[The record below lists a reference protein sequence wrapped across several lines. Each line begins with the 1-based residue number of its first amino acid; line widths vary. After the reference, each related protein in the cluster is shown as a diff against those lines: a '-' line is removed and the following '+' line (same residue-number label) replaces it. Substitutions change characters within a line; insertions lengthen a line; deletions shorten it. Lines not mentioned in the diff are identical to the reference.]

1 MSDIAELERRITA
14 ALERIGSAVESLP
27 AGGAP
32 AEVVAEVVA
41 EAAVVPQMADTA
53 PASDTRDAEIA
64 RLQAALDAEKAS
76 VAQLQD
82 RLRASRDK
90 DGVVQSQ
97 QDSRVDRMTRQ
108 LDVQGLELQRMRKT
122 AITLREQLR
131 AMRHAQASGVTEPH
145 LINKS
150 MLAELEALRSTRLS
164 EMAEMDD
171 IIAELTPMITEAEHA

>member
-1 MSDIAELERRITA
+1 MTEIAELERRITA
-14 ALERIGSAVESLP
+14 ALERIGRGLEAMP
-27 AGGAP
+27 ANP
-32 AEVVAEVVA
+32 VVA
-41 EAAVVPQMADTA
+41 EAPDAAIAPVLDVVP
-53 PASDTRDAEIA
+53 DTRDADIA
-64 RLQAALDAEKAS
+64 RLQAALDAERAT

-97 QDSRVDRMTRQ
+97 QDSKVDRMTRQ

-131 AMRHAQASGVTEPH
+131 AMRQAQANGVTEAQ
-145 LINKS
+145 LINKA

>member
-14 ALERIGSAVESLP
+14 ALERIGRGLEVMP
-27 AGGAP
+27 AP
-32 AEVVAEVVA
+32 VAEVIA
-41 EAAVVPQMADTA
+41 PVPVDV
-53 PASDTRDAEIA
+53 PDTRDAEIT
-64 RLQAALDAEKAS
+64 RLQAALEAEKAT

-82 RLRASRDK
+82 RLRATRDK

-97 QDSRVDRMTRQ
+97 QDSKVDRMTRQ

-131 AMRHAQASGVTEPH
+131 AMRQAQANGVTEAQ
-145 LINKS
+145 LINKA

>member
-1 MSDIAELERRITA
+1 MTEIAELERRITA
-14 ALERIGSAVESLP
+14 ALERIGRGLEAMPVNP
-27 AGGAP
+27 
-32 AEVVAEVVA
+32 VVA
-41 EAAVVPQMADTA
+41 EAPDAAIAPVLDVVP
-53 PASDTRDAEIA
+53 DTRDADIA
-64 RLQAALDAEKAS
+64 RLLAALDAERAT

-97 QDSRVDRMTRQ
+97 QDSKVDRMTRQ

-131 AMRHAQASGVTEPH
+131 AMRQAQANGVTEAQ
-145 LINKS
+145 LINKA

>member
-14 ALERIGSAVESLP
+14 ALERIGAALETLP
-27 AGGAP
+27 SGGP
-32 AEVVAEVVA
+32 AEM
-41 EAAVVPQMADTA
+41 AVVPQVEAA
-53 PASDTRDAEIA
+53 PAEAIPAADPRDAEIA

-97 QDSRVDRMTRQ
+97 QDTKVDRMTRQ